1 MRLPD
6 LLRVDRG
13 GVMRRAHRRIQILA
27 VPIALTAVLAVAAP
41 AGAAPGD
48 WWQFGYTAA
57 NTRFNP
63 NETTINE
70 GNVVRLI
77 VGGEHAFTPGEYQ
90 HHTGGVAVANGLAY
104 VQAWDETGVPRLLAY
119 QTSSF
124 QSPEAWRSQQG
135 KTCGNRS
142 PTVHL
147 AIVFVGSR
155 SCRPSSQDGGVFAFD
170 GATGQL
176 VWSFTYDPAQG
187 VDTVGDAGN
196 VAATNG
202 VVYFR
207 TYDSLLG
214 SQEGNDNNLWAL
226 DARTG
231 AIRWQVQGAIGAYFG
246 DPAVA
251 GGRVFV
257 GTATGRLQARSAATG
272 ALLWSRPGATAGTPP
287 AVTGGMVYSTGLEAG
302 VWKLFARS
310 VDTGAL
316 RWTRALPSGAG
327 LAVAGARVV
336 VATSAG
342 LSAFDAATGTPRWS
356 VAVAAAGSPAVA
368 NGLVYLGL
376 QQGIGAWRLSD
387 GVQRWRFGTIGYGSP
402 VVSGGRLYVS
412 GFTSSNGQQIEVVDQ
427 FQLGAAA
434 TAASS

>member
-1 MRLPD
+1 
-6 LLRVDRG
+6 
-13 GVMRRAHRRIQILA
+13 MRRSRRLA
-27 VPIALTAVLAVAAP
+27 RLVTLPVALAAVLAVAAP
-41 AGAAPGD
+41 AAAVPGD

-70 GNVVRLI
+70 GNVGRL
-77 VGGEHAFTPGEYQ
+77 VVAAEHAFTPGEFQ
-90 HHTGGVAVANGLAY
+90 HSTGGVVVANGLAY
-104 VQAWDETGVPRLLAY
+104 VQAWDETGNPRLLAY
-119 QTSSF
+119 QTSSL
-124 QSPEAWRSQQG
+124 QKVWRSQEG
-135 KTCGNRS
+135 RTCGNRS

-147 AIVFVGSR
+147 GIVFVGSR
-155 SCRPSSQDGGVFAFD
+155 SCRPSTQNGGVFAFD

-176 VWSFTYDPAQG
+176 LWSFTFDPAQV

-196 VAATNG
+196 VAASNG

-231 AIRWQVQGAIGAYFG
+231 AIRWHVQGALGAYFG

-257 GTATGRLQARSAATG
+257 GTATGRLQARSTATG
-272 ALLWSRPGATAGTPP
+272 ALLWSRLGATAGTVP
-287 AVTGGMVYSTGLEAG
+287 AVTGGVVYSTGLENGA
-302 VWKLFARS
+302 WKLFARS

-316 RWTRALPSGAG
+316 RWRRALPSGAG
-327 LAVAGARVV
+327 LAVSGGRVV
-336 VATSAG
+336 AATSAG
-342 LSAFDAATGTPRWS
+342 LRAFDAVTGTSRWS
-356 VAVAAAGSPAVA
+356 VAMAAAGSPAVA

-387 GVQRWRFGTIGYGSP
+387 GAQRWRFGTIGYGSP

-412 GFTSSNGQQIEVVDQ
+412 GFTFINGQQIEVVDQ
-427 FQLGAAA
+427 FQLGP
-434 TAASS
+434 

>member
-1 MRLPD
+1 
-6 LLRVDRG
+6 
-13 GVMRRAHRRIQILA
+13 MRRPHRPVRLLTL
-27 VPIALTAVLAVAAP
+27 PIALAALLAVAAP
-41 AGAAPGD
+41 AAAVPGD

-63 NETTINE
+63 NETTLNE
-70 GNVVRLI
+70 GNVGRLV
-77 VGGEHAFTPGEYQ
+77 VGAEHAFTPGEYQ
-90 HHTGGVAVANGLAY
+90 HHTGGIVVANGLAY
-104 VQAWDETGVPRLLAY
+104 VQAWDENGNPRVLAY

-124 QSPEAWRSQQG
+124 QSPAMWQSQAG
-135 KTCGNRS
+135 AKTCGNRS

-147 AIVFVGSR
+147 GIVFVGSR

-176 VWSFTYDPAQG
+176 VWSFTFDPAEV
-187 VDTVGDAGN
+187 VDTIGDAGN
-196 VAATNG
+196 VAASNG

-214 SQEGNDNNLWAL
+214 SQEGNDNKLWAL

-231 AIRWQVQGAIGAYFG
+231 AIKWRVQGDLGAYFG

-251 GGRVFV
+251 GGRLFV
-257 GTATGRLQARSAATG
+257 GTASGRLQARSAATG
-272 ALLWSRPGATAGTPP
+272 ALLWSRPGATRETVP
-287 AVTGGMVYSTGLEAG
+287 AVTGGVVYSTGLENG

-316 RWTRALPSGAG
+316 RWKRALSSTAG
-327 LAVAGARVV
+327 LAVAGGRVLA
-336 VATSAG
+336 ATGAG

-356 VAVAAAGSPAVA
+356 VAVAASGFPAVA

-387 GVQRWRFGTIGYGSP
+387 GAQRWRFGTIGYGSP

-412 GFTSSNGQQIEVVDQ
+412 GFTSSNGQQTEVVDQ
-427 FQLGAAA
+427 FQLGP
-434 TAASS
+434 

>member
-1 MRLPD
+1 
-6 LLRVDRG
+6 
-13 GVMRRAHRRIQILA
+13 MRRPHRPVRLLTL
-27 VPIALTAVLAVAAP
+27 PIALAALLAVAAP
-41 AGAAPGD
+41 AAAVPGD

-57 NTRFNP
+57 NTRFNL
-63 NETTINE
+63 NETTLNE
-70 GNVVRLI
+70 GNVGRLV
-77 VGGEHAFTPGEYQ
+77 VGAEHAFTPGEYQ
-90 HHTGGVAVANGLAY
+90 HHTGGIVVANGLAY
-104 VQAWDETGVPRLLAY
+104 VQAWDENGNPRLLAY

-124 QSPEAWRSQQG
+124 QSPAMWQSQAG
-135 KTCGNRS
+135 AKTCGNRS

-147 AIVFVGSR
+147 GIVFVGSR

-176 VWSFTYDPAQG
+176 VWSFTFDPAEV
-187 VDTVGDAGN
+187 VDTIGDAGN
-196 VAATNG
+196 VAASNG

-214 SQEGNDNNLWAL
+214 SQEGNDNKLWAL

-231 AIRWQVQGAIGAYFG
+231 AIRWRVQGDLGAYFG

-251 GGRVFV
+251 GGRLFV
-257 GTATGRLQARSAATG
+257 GIQGGRLQARSAATG
-272 ALLWSRPGATAGTPP
+272 VLLWSRPGATRETVP
-287 AVTGGMVYSTGLEAG
+287 AVTGGVVYSTGLENG

-316 RWTRALPSGAG
+316 RWKRALSSTAG
-327 LAVAGARVV
+327 LAVAGGRVLA
-336 VATSAG
+336 ATGAG

-356 VAVAAAGSPAVA
+356 VAVVASGFPAVA

-376 QQGIGAWRLSD
+376 QQGIGAWRLTD
-387 GVQRWRFGTIGYGSP
+387 GAQRWRFGTIGYGSP

-412 GFTSSNGQQIEVVDQ
+412 GFTSSNGQQTEVVDQ
-427 FQLGAAA
+427 FQLGP
-434 TAASS
+434 

>member
-1 MRLPD
+1 
-6 LLRVDRG
+6 
-13 GVMRRAHRRIQILA
+13 MRRSRRLA
-27 VPIALTAVLAVAAP
+27 RLVTLPVALAAVLAVAAP
-41 AGAAPGD
+41 AAAVPGD

-70 GNVVRLI
+70 GNVGRL
-77 VGGEHAFTPGEYQ
+77 VVAAEHAFTPGEFQ
-90 HHTGGVAVANGLAY
+90 HSTGVVVANGLAY
-104 VQAWDETGVPRLLAY
+104 VQAWDETGNPRLLAY
-119 QTSSF
+119 QTSSL
-124 QSPEAWRSQQG
+124 QEVWRSQEG
-135 KTCGNRS
+135 RTCGNRS

-147 AIVFVGSR
+147 GIVFVGSR
-155 SCRPSSQDGGVFAFD
+155 SCRPSTQNGGVFAFD

-176 VWSFTYDPAQG
+176 LWSFTFDPAQV

-196 VAATNG
+196 VAASNG

-231 AIRWQVQGAIGAYFG
+231 AIRWHVQGALGAYFG

-257 GTATGRLQARSAATG
+257 GTATGWLQARSTATG
-272 ALLWSRPGATAGTPP
+272 ALLWSRLGATAGTVP
-287 AVTGGMVYSTGLEAG
+287 AVTGGVVYSTGLENGA
-302 VWKLFARS
+302 WKLFARS

-316 RWTRALPSGAG
+316 RWRRALPSGAG
-327 LAVAGARVV
+327 LAVAGGRVV
-336 VATSAG
+336 AATSAG
-342 LSAFDAATGTPRWS
+342 LRAFDAVTGTSRWS
-356 VAVAAAGSPAVA
+356 VAMAAAGSPAVA

-387 GVQRWRFGTIGYGSP
+387 GAQRWRFGTIGYGSP

-412 GFTSSNGQQIEVVDQ
+412 GFTFINGQQIEVVDQ
-427 FQLGAAA
+427 FQLGP
-434 TAASS
+434 

>member
-1 MRLPD
+1 
-6 LLRVDRG
+6 
-13 GVMRRAHRRIQILA
+13 
-27 VPIALTAVLAVAAP
+27 VPIAIERHPPEAPVRRLRRRVRLLAAPLALAALLVPAAP
-41 AGAAPGD
+41 AAAVPGD

-63 NETTINE
+63 NEATI
-70 GNVVRLI
+70 GPANVGRL
-77 VGGEHAFTPGEYQ
+77 VVAARHRYTAGEFQ
-90 HHTGGVAVANGLAY
+90 HQRAGGVAVANGLAY
-104 VQAWDETGVPRLLAY
+104 VQAWDETGNPRLLAY
-119 QTSSF
+119 GTGSF
-124 QSPEAWRSQQG
+124 QSPPVWASQG
-135 KTCGNRS
+135 GRTCGNLS

-147 AIVFVGSR
+147 GLVFVGSTA
-155 SCRPSSQDGGVFAFD
+155 CRPSSQDGGVFAFD

-176 VWSFTYDPAQG
+176 SWSFTFDPAQV

-214 SQEGNDNNLWAL
+214 SDRGNDNNLWAL

-231 AIRWQVQGAIGAYFG
+231 AVRWHVQGALGAYFG
-246 DPAVA
+246 DPTVA

-257 GTATGRLQARSAATG
+257 GTGTGRLQARSAKTG
-272 ALLWSRPGATAGTPP
+272 ALLWSRPGGGTVP
-287 AVTGGMVYSTGLEAG
+287 AVTGGVVYTIGMEAG
-302 VWKLFARS
+302 TLTLFARS

-316 RWTRALPSGAG
+316 RWKRALPGQEAG
-327 LAVAGARVV
+327 SWLAVAGGRVV
-336 VATSAG
+336 AATGAG
-342 LSAFDAATGTPRWS
+342 LSAFDAASGAPRWR
-356 VAVAAAGSPAVA
+356 AAAAVNSSPAVA

-387 GVQRWRFGTIGYGSP
+387 GAQRWRSGTISYGSP

-412 GFTSSNGQQIEVVDQ
+412 GEAVVNGEGIDVVEQ
-427 FQLGAAA
+427 YRLGP
-434 TAASS
+434 